1 MSDVFVQGIFAAI
14 VAKAGLGVGRAIAH
28 VKEFDITDRGQR
40 ERMTLIAWRMVL
52 ESRDVA
58 AAPWSTQADLSLATE
73 RARVATAFLREVE
86 ERYGFRSVLEPLSD
100 ENGVKAD
107 GH

>member
-1 MSDVFVQGIFAAI
+1 MSFAEGVFAAI
-14 VAKAGLGVGRAIAH
+14 VAKAGRAVGRAVGH
-28 VKEFDITDRGQR
+28 VREFDITDKRQR
-40 ERMTLIAWRMVL
+40 EDMTLIAWRMVL
-52 ESRDVA
+52 ESRSVA
-58 AAPWSTQADLSLATE
+58 ADPTSTAADIALATE
-73 RARVATAFLREVE
+73 RASVATKFLREVE